1 MPTLTKA
8 RKKST
13 KLASKPI
20 VKSALKLGRDL
31 ELVREFELRPITTGS
46 QLRKAH
52 QVAEDLEAKG
62 KLSRDERDYLE
73 VLGDLIEKYEDRA
86 IKVDPVSDGEM
97 ITFLIGMKKVT
108 QSVVAK
114 ETGIPGSVLSNIL
127 HGKRRLNRGQ
137 IGKLADYFGV
147 DPTVFDFRAP

>member
-8 RKKST
+8 RKKKKTQAAPKST
-13 KLASKPI
+13 TKEA
-20 VKSALKLGRDL
+20 RYL
-31 ELVREFELRPITTGS
+31 ELVRDFELRPITTGA
-46 QLRKAH
+46 QLRRAH
-52 QVAEDLEAKG
+52 QVAEALEAKG

-97 ITFLIGMKKVT
+97 ITFLIGMKQVT

-114 ETGIPGSVLSNIL
+114 ETGIPGSVLSNVL

>member
-8 RKKST
+8 RKKS
-13 KLASKPI
+13 KKPAAK
-20 VKSALKLGRDL
+20 VVAKEDRYL
-31 ELVREFELRPITTGS
+31 ELVREFALRPITTGT
-46 QLRKAH
+46 QLRRAH
-52 QVAEDLEAKG
+52 QVAEELEAKG
-62 KLSRDERDYLE
+62 RLSRDERDYLE

-97 ITFLIGMKKVT
+97 IAFLISLKKVT

>member
-8 RKKST
+8 RKKS
-13 KLASKPI
+13 KKPAAK
-20 VKSALKLGRDL
+20 VVAKEDRYL
-31 ELVREFELRPITTGS
+31 ELVCEFALRPITTGT
-46 QLRKAH
+46 QLRRAH
-52 QVAEDLEAKG
+52 QVAEELEAKG
-62 KLSRDERDYLE
+62 RLSRDERDYLE

-97 ITFLIGMKKVT
+97 ITFLISLKKVT

>member
-1 MPTLTKA
+1 MPTMTKA
-8 RKKST
+8 RKKKPRTAT
-13 KLASKPI
+13 KTG
-20 VKSALKLGRDL
+20 VKEDRYLQ
-31 ELVREFELRPITTGS
+31 LVREFALRPITTGA

-62 KLSRDERDYLE
+62 RLARDERDYLE

-97 ITFLIGMKKVT
+97 ITFLISLKKVT

>member
-1 MPTLTKA
+1 MPTMTKA
-8 RKKST
+8 RKTST
-13 KLASKPI
+13 K
-20 VKSALKLGRDL
+20 RDSYL
-31 ELVREFELRPITTGS
+31 DLVRTFPLRPITAGA
-46 QLRKAH
+46 QLRRAIE
-52 QVAEDLEAKG
+52 VAESLQAKA

-86 IKVDPVSDGEM
+86 IAVEPVSDGEM
-97 ITFLIGMKKVT
+97 ITFLLGLKKVT

-114 ETGIPGSVLSNIL
+114 ETGIPGSVLSNVL

-137 IGKLADYFGV
+137 IGKLAAYFEV

>member
-1 MPTLTKA
+1 MPTMTKA
-8 RKKST
+8 RKK
-13 KLASKPI
+13 KLRTAAKAGP
-20 VKSALKLGRDL
+20 KEDRYLQ
-31 ELVREFELRPITTGS
+31 LVREFALRPITTGT

-97 ITFLIGMKKVT
+97 ITFLISLKKVT

>member
-1 MPTLTKA
+1 MPTMTTA
-8 RKKST
+8 RKKKAKT
-13 KLASKPI
+13 AP
-20 VKSALKLGRDL
+20 KSGPKEARYL
-31 ELVREFELRPITTGS
+31 ELVREFELRPITTGA
-46 QLRKAH
+46 QLRRAH
-52 QVAEDLEAKG
+52 QVAEELEAKG
-62 KLSRDERDYLE
+62 RLSRDERDYLE

-97 ITFLIGMKKVT
+97 ITFLIGLKKVT

>member
-1 MPTLTKA
+1 MPTMTRA
-8 RKKST
+8 RKKTS
-13 KLASKPI
+13 KLSM
-20 VKSALKLGRDL
+20 KSAGKADRYLD
-31 ELVREFELRPITTGS
+31 LVRTFPLRPITTGG
-46 QLRKAH
+46 QLRRAH
-52 QVAEDLEAKG
+52 QVAEALEAKG

-97 ITFLIGMKKVT
+97 ITFLIGLKKVT
-108 QSVVAK
+108 QSIVAK